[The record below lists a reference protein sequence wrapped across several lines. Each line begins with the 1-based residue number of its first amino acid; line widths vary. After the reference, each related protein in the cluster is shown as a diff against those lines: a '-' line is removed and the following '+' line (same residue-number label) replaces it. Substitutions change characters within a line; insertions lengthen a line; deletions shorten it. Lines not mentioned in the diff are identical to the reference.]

1 MSGRIYTMRA
11 KENRY
16 EKKKT
21 QKTVYIFVGKRKKV
35 SGLHVRRAEKIQKCF
50 YNKQ

>member
-11 KENRY
+11 KGSNY

-21 QKTVYIFVGKRKKV
+21 QKAVYIFVGERKKV
-35 SGLHVRRAEKIQKCF
+35 SGLHVRRAEKI
-50 YNKQ
+50 